1 MQKFSR
7 RSFLKMFSVGAVG
20 GLLPMFPAASKQT
33 FGAEEKMLILYFSH
47 SGNTRNIANFIRKA
61 VGCDTFR
68 LIPATPYPDD
78 YNTLVEVARQELRQ
92 NKRPPFSGTAPDFS
106 RYGTIFIGYPNWW
119 GTLPMIFS
127 TLFDQTDLNR
137 KTLIPFVTHEGSGF
151 GRSIDDLQKRWPQAK
166 ILEGLAVR
174 GSQSASAEAETIN
187 WLKAINIL

>member
-7 RSFLKMFSVGAVG
+7 RNLLKMLSLGVLSG
-20 GLLPMFPAASKQT
+20 GVPMFSADPEQT

-47 SGNTRNIANFIRKA
+47 SGNTRNIANFIQKA
-61 VGCDTFR
+61 AGGDTFR
-68 LIPATPYPDD
+68 LIPANSYPDD
-78 YNTLVEVARQELRQ
+78 YNTLAGVARQELRQ

-106 RYGTIFIGYPNWW
+106 RYGTVFIGYPNWW

-137 KTLIPFVTHEGSGF
+137 KTLIPFITHEGSRF
-151 GRSIDDLQKRWPQAK
+151 GRSIGDLQKRWPQAK
-166 ILEGLAVR
+166 ILDGLAVR